1 MTESLPEFG
10 ISCDADFHQ
19 RSLLPKK
26 TRTVFARASADST
39 LDRLDMSFARPNQS
53 LEIRNPSMGIR
64 IFDGGSAIH
73 PWERRSMNGCGDSLL
88 EKAAECLGVG
98 DSWMGGAAFAMPL
111 NDSISNFVPC
121 RQERC
126 VPFLRMATDPAV
138 RRIPR

>member
-1 MTESLPEFG
+1 MTEVLPEFG

-19 RSLLPKK
+19 RSLLPK
-26 TRTVFARASADST
+26 RMQIVFARVSADST
-39 LDRLDMSFARPNQS
+39 LDRL
-53 LEIRNPSMGIR
+53 G
-64 IFDGGSAIH
+64 
-73 PWERRSMNGCGDSLL
+73 
-88 EKAAECLGVG
+88 KAVECLGVG

-138 RRIPR
+138 RRIP